1 MINME
6 TLFEFYARTLTKNA
20 LEETNYTLAPYAQK
34 IFLQK
39 NVTDISQSEKGTHLI
54 PYCIPD
60 LIICERNTGN
70 PIMVLDAKYKQHNRT
85 ARTDSHQLLA
95 YVLLTG
101 VKKCGFVFP
110 GEEVQIKPMSTGISL
125 PLNASDLAYYEVLI
139 NNELTKDHFD
149 QIITAT

>member
-1 MINME
+1 ME
-6 TLFEFYARTLTKNA
+6 TLFEFYSRTLTKKA
-20 LEETNYTLAPYAQK
+20 LEGTNYTLAPYSQK

-39 NVTDISQSEKGTHLI
+39 NVTDMSQTEKGIHLI

-60 LIICERNTGN
+60 LIICEQNTGN

-101 VKKCGFVFP
+101 VKKCGFIFP
-110 GEEVQIKPMSTGISL
+110 GDEAQIKPMSTGISL
-125 PLNASDLAYYEVLI
+125 PLNVINLDYYEILI
-139 NNELTKDHFD
+139 NQKLEQKHFD
-149 QIITAT
+149 QIFI